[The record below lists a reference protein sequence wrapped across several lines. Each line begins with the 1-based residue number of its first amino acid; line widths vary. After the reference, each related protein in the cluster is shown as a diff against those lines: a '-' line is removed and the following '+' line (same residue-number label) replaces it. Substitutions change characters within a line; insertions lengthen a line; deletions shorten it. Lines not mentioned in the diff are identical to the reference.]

1 MGIRQAWCKTREWF
15 VRHGRRGGEHKDYR
29 PQTDSE
35 GLMAEAGKASG
46 AGSEQPRSAEQQ
58 ASEVAIRQARP
69 RGKNESLEKLQAG
82 FEELIGQLRG
92 INEHLGKQVAQHEEL
107 IRRIDEMPAL
117 LEAWPGVV
125 ANQKEL
131 GERLIGQMEANIA
144 KDQQLLSAVEK
155 MPTETAK
162 QTDALEKI
170 NHQLAAAADTDVQ
183 MTETFRGFN
192 EQLGRLR
199 ETTQGHKDS
208 IAQMARTFAASDR
221 YLKYVLTRQNRRFF
235 WIFMTA
241 IGVCVFVVAILTG
254 VVVYVSR

>member
-1 MGIRQAWCKTREWF
+1 MGIRQAWGKTREWF
-15 VRHGRRGGEHKDYR
+15 VRQAHRGGEHKDYQ

-35 GLMAEAGKASG
+35 GLMAEESKTAGDAN
-46 AGSEQPRSAEQQ
+46 EQRRSAEQQ

-69 RGKNESLEKLQAG
+69 RGKNESLEKLQVG

-107 IRRIDEMPAL
+107 MRRIDEMPAL

-131 GERLIGQMEANIA
+131 SERLIGQMEANIA
-144 KDQQLLSAVEK
+144 KDQQFLSAVEK
-155 MPTETAK
+155 IPTETAK
-162 QTDALEKI
+162 QTDALAEI

-183 MTETFRGFN
+183 MTETFHGFN
-192 EQLGRLR
+192 EELGRLR
-199 ETTQGHKDS
+199 GTTEQHKDS

-241 IGVCVFVVAILTG
+241 IGVCVFAVAVLTG
-254 VVVYVSR
+254 VVIYVSR